1 MRTIRFWSTA
11 RLEPERESAEADA
24 LALLEAVQIKRCE
37 LLQGSVFCAG
47 PCCFLRGVCDGLF
60 VADGVCSVR
69 PDGGDDG

>member
-37 LLQGSVFCAG
+37 LLQGSVILCRSLLLFERGLRWAI
-47 PCCFLRGVCDGLF
+47 CCRRSMFST
-60 VADGVCSVR
+60 A
-69 PDGGDDG
+69 